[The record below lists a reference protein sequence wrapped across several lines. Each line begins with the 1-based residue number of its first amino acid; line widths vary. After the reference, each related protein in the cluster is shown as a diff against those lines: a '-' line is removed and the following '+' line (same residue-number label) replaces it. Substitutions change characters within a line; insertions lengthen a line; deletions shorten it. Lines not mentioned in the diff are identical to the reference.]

1 MFFVLFFWIWV
12 VFNGN
17 LTLEIALFGIGIS
30 AALYL
35 FVWKVMGYSPRY
47 DLKILRN
54 SGLILKYLVILLW
67 EIVKANIGVI
77 KLVLNPNTKLHPKL
91 AYFTTDLKGSVAKTV
106 LANSITITPGTII
119 VSTEDD
125 LFCIHAMNEDMAEGL
140 DESTFVH
147 QLRRME
153 TRMEGKK

>member
-1 MFFVLFFWIWV
+1 MFFVLFFWVWI
-12 VFNGN
+12 VFNAN
-17 LTLEIALFGIGIS
+17 FTLEIVLFGLGIS

-47 DLKILRN
+47 DLKILKN

-67 EIVKANIGVI
+67 EIIKANIGVM
-77 KLVLNPNTKLHPKL
+77 KLVLNPKTKLEPKL
-91 AYFTTDLKGSVAKTV
+91 AYFTTDLKGSVAKTI

-125 LFCIHAMNEDMAEGL
+125 LFCIHAMNADMAEGL

-147 QLRRME
+147 QLRK
-153 TRMEGKK
+153 MEGRK

>member
-1 MFFVLFFWIWV
+1 MFFVLFFLIWI

-17 LTLEIALFGIGIS
+17 FTLELALFGIVIS

-47 DLKILRN
+47 DLKILKN

-67 EIVKANIGVI
+67 EIIKANIGVI
-77 KLVLNPNTKLHPKL
+77 KLVLNPKTKLQPKL
-91 AYFTTDLKGSVAKTV
+91 AYFTTDLKGSVSKTV

-125 LFCIHAMNEDMAEGL
+125 G
-140 DESTFVH
+140 FVFM
-147 QLRRME
+147 Q
-153 TRMEGKK
+153 